1 MDVRIRGK
9 QIILPLV
16 MLILLVIGTKI
27 DARAADNLEVGKDK
41 VWKITFNKKI
51 RYDDGAIGSIKVL
64 DTKGKKVRVRLEL
77 ADDEKTILVKPP
89 IRGYAEGEKY
99 TLMVERNIYSKFNIR
114 LKDKKEI
121 SFTIK
126 NDGPFKD
133 MQILNPEDN
142 INAEENKKYVFNRV
156 DKLLGLEDKD
166 IKQSGWNYTVYKL
179 TNIDT
184 PYVIISNK
192 ENAEEIKL
200 PVKFKGWFGVYIGY
214 SSDTEGFKVKHN
226 EKEETVIPYE
236 KDANNSTKY
245 INESFAFADNFD
257 GDSISIVPIS
267 GKMAE
272 IAYIKFA
279 ALKDEQVKLYN
290 KEDEYTSYSRV
301 VYDNDG
307 YTDFFWGKYPD
318 VPSLQQFPVNL
329 YSKTGAKEIN
339 WTLGTTGLLTYNSK
353 YAGIPFKDFYKYESV
368 VRDGDILAKKQIINM
383 LISGQSPLEI
393 VTKKANEMGIKTNA
407 SLRMAAFYSSDSTK
421 FLNGALYDNYGDCLQ
436 SNGIS
441 LSYYYPKF
449 REYILNVLKEV
460 SMTENLDGITLD
472 FCRYPNV
479 MGNEASHAEKIYIM
493 TSFIREVRREIP
505 DKKITVRFP
514 YLNPESYGLDIEAW
528 VKEGLVNRII
538 PSVIS
543 YEDFFNFDRY
553 VEMVKGTNVKLYLG
567 VTANLKGQDLTPE
580 TEELM
585 KQGKYI
591 PNNEY
596 VSAEEYLFRAHE
608 AYEKGV
614 KGLFLFNTLND
625 MDLTKDVYPK
635 FKLIGNKVEVDK
647 WYEFEYPAYLVNYK
661 VEWEV

>member
-1 MDVRIRGK
+1 VSIRGK

-16 MLILLVIGTKI
+16 MLILLVIGIKI

-51 RYDDGAIGSIKVL
+51 RYDDEAVDSIKVL
-64 DTKGKKVRVRLEL
+64 DKKGEKVRVRLEF
-77 ADDEKTILVKPP
+77 AKDEKTILVKPP
-89 IRGYAEGEKY
+89 IRGYTEGEKY
-99 TLMVERNIYSKFNIR
+99 TLIVERNIYSKLNTR
-114 LKDKKEI
+114 LKNKKEI
-121 SFTIK
+121 SFTIR

-133 MQILNPEDN
+133 MQILNPEDS
-142 INAEENKKYVFNRV
+142 INAEGNKKYVFNRV
-156 DKLLGLEDKD
+156 DKLIGLEDKN
-166 IKQSGWNYTVYKL
+166 IKESGWNYTVYKMA
-179 TNIDT
+179 NIDAS
-184 PYVIISNK
+184 YVIISNK

-200 PVKFKGWFGVYIGY
+200 PVKLKGWFGVYIGY
-214 SSDTEGFKVKHN
+214 SSDTEGFRVKHN
-226 EKEETVIPYE
+226 EKEETIIPYE
-236 KDANNSTKY
+236 KDSNNKAKY

-267 GKMAE
+267 GKKAE
-272 IAYIKFA
+272 ITYIKVV
-279 ALKDEQVKLYN
+279 ALNNEQVKLYN
-290 KEDEYTSYSRV
+290 KENEYTTYSRV
-301 VYDNDG
+301 IYDNDG

-318 VPSLQQFPVNL
+318 VSSLKQFPVNL

-353 YAGIPFKDFYKYESV
+353 YAGIPFKDFYKYESF
-368 VRDGDILAKKQIINM
+368 VRDGDILAKKQIINI

-393 VTKKANEMGIKTNA
+393 VTKKANEMGIKTSA
-407 SLRMAAFYSSDSTK
+407 SLRMAAFYSSNSTK
-421 FLNGALYDNYGDCLQ
+421 FLNGALFDNYGDCLQ
-436 SNGIS
+436 SNGKS

-460 SMTENLDGITLD
+460 SVTENLYGITLD

-479 MGNEASHAEKIYIM
+479 MGDEASHEEKIYIM

-528 VKEGLVNRII
+528 VKEGLVDRIV

-553 VEMVKGTNVKLYLG
+553 VEMVKGTNVELYLG

-580 TEELM
+580 TEKLM
-585 KQGKYI
+585 KEGKYI

-625 MDLTKDVYPK
+625 MDLTEEVYPK
-635 FKLIGNKVEVDK
+635 YKLIGNKVKVDK

-661 VEWEV
+661 VDWII